1 MTGFVNLG
9 QVRGEIARE
18 ISPAISS
25 RLSHSSF
32 WGEGP
37 PRTRSVYHRGV
48 GARALGSGLRALA
61 RRGDADGESG
71 RTSRSE
77 VCTSRAH
84 RPHLEYSASPR
95 HRGNASRVPVLGFWP
110 RGGAERQSS
119 LSRQERTC
127 PRQPCGTSVPARR
140 RRSQF
145 SSVFPHPPPPCG
157 ALLGPA
163 GGRPVLFCMCDCG
176 RVRGGPA
183 WGDQAVW
190 VVF

>member
-1 MTGFVNLG
+1 MQT
-9 QVRGEIARE
+9 
-18 ISPAISS
+18 
-25 RLSHSSF
+25 
-32 WGEGP
+32 
-37 PRTRSVYHRGV
+37 
-48 GARALGSGLRALA
+48 ARAGGPRAQGVYLAGAPPALRVLVAHA
-61 RRGDADGESG
+61 MSVRVCRG
-71 RTSRSE
+71 
-77 VCTSRAH
+77 
-84 RPHLEYSASPR
+84 PPR
-95 HRGNASRVPVLGFWP
+95 HRGPPRRRALPRHRPPPRRRALPRHRGLPRRRLPRP

-163 GGRPVLFCMCDCG
+163 GGRPVLFYMCDCG

>member
-37 PRTRSVYHRGV
+37 PRTRSVYYRGV

-77 VCTSRAH
+77 SVYLAGAPPALRVARLPRGIGETLSSFGSVLAARRCRAPIVSLETRENLPAAALRYLSTCTAAAQSVLFSFFDARAQGAH
-84 RPHLEYSASPR
+84 R
-95 HRGNASRVPVLGFWP
+95 
-110 RGGAERQSS
+110 RGGS
-119 LSRQERTC
+119 
-127 PRQPCGTSVPARR
+127 
-140 RRSQF
+140 
-145 SSVFPHPPPPCG
+145 
-157 ALLGPA
+157 
-163 GGRPVLFCMCDCG
+163 GR
-176 RVRGGPA
+176 
-183 WGDQAVW
+183 
-190 VVF
+190 